1 MKFQGKISKVLPE
14 LKGTSATG
22 KEWRKVSYV
31 LTYDVTKP
39 EYPRQV
45 VFDVMGDRIDE
56 LKLQEGHTYELDIDF
71 QVREYNGKYYMSASC
86 WRATSME
93 APQPVVAYQQPIAQP
108 TPVVVQPISQPNN
121 PPLPI
126 NMEEIPF

>member
-31 LTYDVTKP
+31 LTYDATKP

-45 VFDVMGDRIDE
+45 VFDVMGDRIMS
-56 LKLQEGHTYELDIDF
+56 LNSKKVTHTNWILISRF
-71 QVREYNGKYYMSASC
+71 VNTTANITCQHRVG
-86 WRATSME
+86 
-93 APQPVVAYQQPIAQP
+93 APHQWKHR
-108 TPVVVQPISQPNN
+108 N
-121 PPLPI
+121 P
-126 NMEEIPF
+126 